1 MDLQDTSAEPR
12 STDSSSA
19 SAFSSGVAN
28 IANQVHYLAS
38 RRPLQFNILT
48 FGEAALGKTSMLNSI
63 LGSHVFSNN
72 PSFPATNSSST
83 ESGING
89 VIRIR
94 KQELDE
100 RGVRVQLGI
109 VDIPEL
115 GQTIRKADCWERVSA
130 YVHDQHLRWL
140 SAETS
145 AIRPPNPTDTRIHL
159 TLYFLNPNNY
169 KLSDLDVTMIGRL
182 AELTNVILVIPKA
195 DTLLRHELH
204 RLKYN
209 VRDQLRE
216 HRLKLFK
223 PTGQQGEAE
232 PFICLNG
239 DDGQQTVGRT
249 YPWGFVRRTQSNV
262 KLTASSGVNELSTL
276 LFRSFLPEILEQTEV
291 LYEETRAKFLQTQ
304 EGKTDPLYTL
314 TSKLD
319 RLVIKSQA

>member
-1 MDLQDTSAEPR
+1 MDLQDTNVEPR
-12 STDSSSA
+12 PVNSSSG
-19 SAFSSGVAN
+19 FSSGIAN
-28 IANQVHYLAS
+28 IANQVHYLVS
-38 RRPLQFNILT
+38 RRPLQFNILA
-48 FGEAALGKTSMLNSI
+48 FGESALGKTSMLNSI

-72 PSFPATNSSST
+72 PPPHAANSPFI
-83 ESGING
+83 ENGVNG

-94 KQELDE
+94 RQELDE
-100 RGVRVQLGI
+100 LGVRVQLGI
-109 VDIPEL
+109 VDVPEL
-115 GQTIRKADCWERVSA
+115 GQTIRKADCWERVAA
-130 YVHDQHLRWL
+130 YVHDQHIRWL

-145 AIRPPNPTDTRIHL
+145 AIRPPNPIDTRIHL

-182 AELTNVILVIPKA
+182 AELTNVVLVIPKA

-223 PTGQQGEAE
+223 PADHQGEAE

-276 LFRSFLPEILEQTEV
+276 LFRSFLPDILEQTEV
-291 LYEETRAKFLQTQ
+291 LYEETRAKFLKTQ
-304 EGKTDPLYTL
+304 DAKTDPLHTI
-314 TSKLD
+314 TNKLD
-319 RLVIKSQA
+319 KLAIKSHA